1 MVDGGEVMSPGPLAL
16 WRHLAL
22 LASLTAC
29 SHTEPYTT
37 VPQGAQGP
45 FRPGNPTVVSMS
57 PGSWT
62 QDGRGIVIQGTC
74 LDSSRAGR
82 GQSALR
88 ILPAQG
94 GSAVL
99 ELCEDKPAIDSMG
112 RFVAPA
118 MARDGRLLYVE
129 AVGPLSTRNRPWP
142 FPLDWHAELWLA
154 DTGSAPFPGRRLLMN
169 LWGTHPAL
177 PLVPPTTTDWIAD
190 IAWVGPDDFIALAQ
204 SLQNDGAINDPRL
217 AHGVIGADGARLT
230 TLPGTGAV
238 QVFAMAE
245 GGASVIFAGDSF
257 NISRVA
263 VAGGPVTIVATLP
276 SSVVRRVVDVSC
288 RDQLCI
294 VLTTDPTP
302 ANLPRSTLWRLTL
315 NDGQLVQLQSVLD
328 QLGSAKLSPISG
340 DVLIF
345 GSGGLSL
352 YTDLVH

>member
-1 MVDGGEVMSPGPLAL
+1 VGIDPRRWFQACLAIS
-16 WRHLAL
+16 LA
-22 LASLTAC
+22 AC

-37 VPQGAQGP
+37 VPQGGQGP
-45 FRPGNPTVVSMS
+45 FRPGSPALVSVS

-82 GQSALR
+82 GMSALR

-118 MARDGRLLYVE
+118 VARDGRLLYVE
-129 AVGPLSTRNRPWP
+129 AVGPLSTKLRPWP
-142 FPLDWHAELWLA
+142 FPLRWHAELWLA
-154 DTGSAPFPGRRLLMN
+154 DTSSAPFPGRRLLMN
-169 LWGTHPAL
+169 LWGDHPAL
-177 PLVPPTTTDWIAD
+177 PLVPPTTTNWIAD
-190 IAWVGPDDFIALAQ
+190 IAWIGPDDFIALAQ
-204 SLQNDGAINDPRL
+204 SLQNDGGIGNPRL
-217 AHGVIGADGARLT
+217 AHGVIAADGARLT
-230 TLPGTGAV
+230 TLPGTGKV
-238 QVFAMAE
+238 KVFAVAA
-245 GGASVIFAGDSF
+245 GGTLVVFIGDSF

-263 VAGGPVTIVATLP
+263 VSGGPITTVATFP
-276 SSVVRRVVDVSC
+276 AAAVVRVVDVSC
-288 RDQLCI
+288 HDDFCI
-294 VLTTDPTP
+294 VLTNDPAP

-315 NDGQLVQLQSVLD
+315 SNGQLLPIQSFQD
-328 QLGSAKLSPISG
+328 RLGSAKLSPVSG
-340 DVLIF
+340 DVLMF